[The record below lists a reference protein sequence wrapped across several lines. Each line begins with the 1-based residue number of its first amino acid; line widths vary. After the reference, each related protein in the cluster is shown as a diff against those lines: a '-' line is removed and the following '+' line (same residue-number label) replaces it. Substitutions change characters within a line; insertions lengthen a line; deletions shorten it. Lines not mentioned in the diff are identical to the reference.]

1 MFLNY
6 SFSGIVPEDNILDLL
21 KLLSSKNPSNDIA
34 AQIAF
39 DDGVC
44 QKINEN
50 GSFLMT
56 NPECD
61 SGFVP
66 DHDNG
71 YCYKVLSD
79 LKTFD
84 DGDDACENQLDA
96 ELLLFDLPQEL
107 DGFINL
113 IEAGRCLLFSSFHF
127 VYGRKVLP
135 LLGVDCIPQ
144 KSSQNNWLVP
154 G

>member
-6 SFSGIVPEDNILDLL
+6 SFPGIVPEDNILDLL
-21 KLLSSKNPSNDIA
+21 KMLSSKNPSNDIA

-50 GSFLMT
+50 GSFLMET
-56 NPECD
+56 PECD

-113 IEAGRCLLFSSFHF
+113 IKTGRCLLLYSFPF

-135 LLGVDCIPQ
+135 LLGIDCIP
-144 KSSQNNWLVP
+144 KKRKVVRIT

>member
-1 MFLNY
+1 
-6 SFSGIVPEDNILDLL
+6 VPEDNILDLL

-50 GSFLMT
+50 GSFLME

-96 ELLLFDLPQEL
+96 ELLLFDLSQEL
-107 DGFINL
+107 DGFLDL
-113 IEAGRCLLFSSFHF
+113 IDRG
-127 VYGRKVLP
+127 K
-135 LLGVDCIPQ
+135 
-144 KSSQNNWLVP
+144 WLVP
-154 G
+154 YHFVPSPGFNHCSTLDGT

>member
-1 MFLNY
+1 LFLNY
-6 SFSGIVPEDNILDLL
+6 SFPGIVPEDNILDLL

-34 AQIAF
+34 AQITF

-50 GSFLMT
+50 GSFLME

-66 DHDNG
+66 DHANG
-71 YCYKVLSD
+71 YCYKILTD
-79 LKTFD
+79 LKSFD

-113 IEAGRCLLFSSFHF
+113 IDKGRCLLF
-127 VYGRKVLP
+127 P
-135 LLGVDCIPQ
+135 L
-144 KSSQNNWLVP
+144 WLN
-154 G
+154 